1 MYSVEISHMTLLLVQ
16 KATHS
21 QIVAKVIDI
30 FEIHRVMVLK
40 REKKRFLGS
49 SLISDWVQRTQYQI
63 FLRICL

>member
-40 REKKRFLGS
+40 REKNVFCAQ
-49 SLISDWVQRTQYQI
+49 V
-63 FLRICL
+63 